1 LFWQNADDSLTGYKT
16 QEAIDRD
23 TGTDLVL
30 LHVQL
35 EKCSEPDNSGYCNA
49 PGFAIVERTQAE
61 CSGTGVCLV
70 TYPVRNSPRSTLLNL
85 LHAPVSS
92 HLSKVAALFTK
103 IESLGYVLA
112 WSLSGEEDMAVDLI
126 ELPRLKLSFKAIFED
141 GELRFYCREHAGLF
155 ISTENCPDSEI
166 LMYGLPCALLLTN
179 HVKERFILVNS
190 AVKPVKPP
198 QSVSFPSV
206 LLLDRQDKDWISN
219 LSAKHYLYP
228 LHLSK
233 RFLQMPSLP
242 SMLYLLVL
250 RFYSRNY
257 EEIFKMANSCVS
269 DTELSKEEMQVLI
282 AKGLAYPMFNLNN
295 RKRSFN
301 VHKLLSKNSAF
312 NFACTAA

>member
-16 QEAIDRD
+16 QKAIDRD

-30 LHVQL
+30 LHIQL
-35 EKCSEPDNSGYCNA
+35 EKNSEPDNSGYCNS
-49 PGFAIVERTQAE
+49 PGLAVVERSKAE
-61 CSGTGVCLV
+61 CSGTGVCSV
-70 TYPVRNSPRSTLLNL
+70 THPIRNSQRLTLLNL
-85 LHAPVSS
+85 LHAPGSS

-112 WSLSGEEDMAVDLI
+112 WSQSDQEDMAVDLI

-141 GELRFYCREHAGLF
+141 GELRFYCREHAGLY

-166 LMYGLPCALLLTN
+166 LMHGLPCALLLTN
-179 HVKERFILVNS
+179 QVKDHFILVNS
-190 AVKPVKPP
+190 AVKPLKPA
-198 QSVSFPSV
+198 QSESFPSA
-206 LLLDRQDKDWISN
+206 LLLDRQNSDWISN

-228 LHLSK
+228 LHVSK
-233 RFLQMPSLP
+233 RFLQMPTLA

-269 DTELSKEEMQVLI
+269 DTELSKEEMQVLVDRLFKPHTSI
-282 AKGLAYPMFNLNN
+282 
-295 RKRSFN
+295 
-301 VHKLLSKNSAF
+301 H
-312 NFACTAA
+312 